1 MSANKKVRGEIMRI
15 SEREKL
21 VLNAIV
27 DYYLTVGDTIGSRT
41 LVKKYGI
48 ELSSATI
55 RNVMADL
62 EDMGFIEK
70 THTSSG
76 RIPTDMGYK
85 YYLTE
90 LLKVEKITQEEIEN
104 ISNVYNR
111 RVDELENILKKTS
124 TLLSKLTNYAGI
136 AVEPKPDNKKVS
148 RVELVYIDE
157 YLIMAIIVMDDRRV
171 KTKNIHL
178 PYPITK
184 EEVEKKADELNAKI
198 RNNEIA
204 INDIEKFFTESTDII
219 YEYDDED
226 ELSKYFINNLPSMLK
241 NENIAGVTDVIEFFN
256 ERKDIREL
264 FEKLI
269 EQKAQENSKSNV
281 NVILGDELGIKELED
296 FSFVYSIYDIGGA
309 QGIIGVMGPKRM
321 AYSKTMGLINHV
333 SREGNNFKIIYNTT
347 PFEQVIKKDI
357 PEDNWKTD
365 KIKIF
370 TVRSIEER
378 ANIDLLIELAKRKRN
393 YDIKVAGK
401 GPLLEKYREKIRKN
415 QLENIELLGYIPDE
429 EVRKFYETADL
440 VTVLAKY
447 GEGFGLPI
455 IEGYLYNKPVFA
467 SDVCAIPEIIIDK
480 AFLVKNNVEDLE
492 NKIEKYYEEI
502 PAYNFKKYYEENF
515 SYDKILEK
523 YRQIYD
529 RFFKIKKGS

>member
-1 MSANKKVRGEIMRI
+1 MRI

-111 RVDELENILKKTS
+111 RVDELENILKQTS

-136 AVEPKPDNKKVS
+136 AVEPKPDNTKVD

-157 YLIMAIIVMDDRRV
+157 YLIMAVIVMEDRRV

-184 EEVEKKADELNAKI
+184 DEVDKKVVELNDKI
-198 RNNEIA
+198 KNNEIA
-204 INDIEKFFTESTDII
+204 INDIEKFFTESSDII
-219 YEYDDED
+219 CEYDDED
-226 ELSKYFINNLPSMLK
+226 ELSKYFINNLPGVLK
-241 NENIAGVTDVIEFFN
+241 DRDIEEVTDVIEFFN
-256 ERKDIREL
+256 ERKDIRDL

-269 EQKAQENSKSNV
+269 EQKAKENSKTNV

-296 FSFVYSIYDIGGA
+296 FSFVYSIYNLGGA

-333 SREGNNFKIIYNTT
+333 SREVNK
-347 PFEQVIKKDI
+347 VINSM
-357 PEDNWKTD
+357 E
-365 KIKIF
+365 
-370 TVRSIEER
+370 
-378 ANIDLLIELAKRKRN
+378 
-393 YDIKVAGK
+393 
-401 GPLLEKYREKIRKN
+401 REK
-415 QLENIELLGYIPDE
+415 
-429 EVRKFYETADL
+429 
-440 VTVLAKY
+440 
-447 GEGFGLPI
+447 
-455 IEGYLYNKPVFA
+455 NKKV
-467 SDVCAIPEIIIDK
+467 
-480 AFLVKNNVEDLE
+480 
-492 NKIEKYYEEI
+492 
-502 PAYNFKKYYEENF
+502 
-515 SYDKILEK
+515 
-523 YRQIYD
+523 
-529 RFFKIKKGS
+529 

>member
-1 MSANKKVRGEIMRI
+1 MRI

-111 RVDELENILKKTS
+111 RVDELENILKQTS

-136 AVEPKPDNKKVS
+136 AIEPKPDNAKVN

-157 YLIMAIIVMDDRRV
+157 YLIMAIIVMEDRRV

-178 PYPITK
+178 PYPISK

-226 ELSKYFINNLPSMLK
+226 ELTKYFINNLPSMLK
-241 NENIAGVTDVIEFFN
+241 NENIAEVTDVIEFFN

-333 SREGNNFKIIYNTT
+333 SREVNKLINSMEKEKN
-347 PFEQVIKKDI
+347 KK
-357 PEDNWKTD
+357 
-365 KIKIF
+365 
-370 TVRSIEER
+370 V
-378 ANIDLLIELAKRKRN
+378 
-393 YDIKVAGK
+393 
-401 GPLLEKYREKIRKN
+401 
-415 QLENIELLGYIPDE
+415 
-429 EVRKFYETADL
+429 
-440 VTVLAKY
+440 
-447 GEGFGLPI
+447 
-455 IEGYLYNKPVFA
+455 
-467 SDVCAIPEIIIDK
+467 
-480 AFLVKNNVEDLE
+480 
-492 NKIEKYYEEI
+492 
-502 PAYNFKKYYEENF
+502 
-515 SYDKILEK
+515 
-523 YRQIYD
+523 
-529 RFFKIKKGS
+529 

>member
-1 MSANKKVRGEIMRI
+1 MRI

-111 RVDELENILKKTS
+111 RVDELENILKQTS

-136 AVEPKPDNKKVS
+136 AVEPKPDNTKVD

-157 YLIMAIIVMDDRRV
+157 YLIMAVIVMEDRRV

-184 EEVEKKADELNAKI
+184 DEVDKKVVELNDKI
-198 RNNEIA
+198 KNNEIA
-204 INDIEKFFTESTDII
+204 INDIEKFFAESSDII
-219 YEYDDED
+219 YEHDDED
-226 ELSKYFINNLPSMLK
+226 ELSKYFINNLPGVLK
-241 NENIAGVTDVIEFFN
+241 DRDIEEVTDVIEFFN
-256 ERKDIREL
+256 ERKDIRDL

-269 EQKAQENSKSNV
+269 EQKAKENSKTNV

-296 FSFVYSIYDIGGA
+296 FSFVYSIYNLGGA

-333 SREGNNFKIIYNTT
+333 SREVNKLINSMEKEKN
-347 PFEQVIKKDI
+347 KK
-357 PEDNWKTD
+357 
-365 KIKIF
+365 
-370 TVRSIEER
+370 V
-378 ANIDLLIELAKRKRN
+378 
-393 YDIKVAGK
+393 
-401 GPLLEKYREKIRKN
+401 
-415 QLENIELLGYIPDE
+415 
-429 EVRKFYETADL
+429 
-440 VTVLAKY
+440 
-447 GEGFGLPI
+447 
-455 IEGYLYNKPVFA
+455 
-467 SDVCAIPEIIIDK
+467 
-480 AFLVKNNVEDLE
+480 
-492 NKIEKYYEEI
+492 
-502 PAYNFKKYYEENF
+502 
-515 SYDKILEK
+515 
-523 YRQIYD
+523 
-529 RFFKIKKGS
+529 

>member
-1 MSANKKVRGEIMRI
+1 MRI

-136 AVEPKPDNKKVS
+136 AVETKPDNKKVS

-178 PYPITK
+178 SYPITK

-204 INDIEKFFTESTDII
+204 INDIEKFFTESTDIV

-226 ELSKYFINNLPSMLK
+226 ELTKYFINNLPSMLK

-269 EQKAQENSKSNV
+269 EQKVQENSKSNV

-333 SREGNNFKIIYNTT
+333 SREVNKLINSM
-347 PFEQVIKKDI
+347 EKDK
-357 PEDNWKTD
+357 N
-365 KIKIF
+365 
-370 TVRSIEER
+370 
-378 ANIDLLIELAKRKRN
+378 KR
-393 YDIKVAGK
+393 V
-401 GPLLEKYREKIRKN
+401 
-415 QLENIELLGYIPDE
+415 
-429 EVRKFYETADL
+429 
-440 VTVLAKY
+440 
-447 GEGFGLPI
+447 
-455 IEGYLYNKPVFA
+455 
-467 SDVCAIPEIIIDK
+467 
-480 AFLVKNNVEDLE
+480 
-492 NKIEKYYEEI
+492 
-502 PAYNFKKYYEENF
+502 
-515 SYDKILEK
+515 
-523 YRQIYD
+523 
-529 RFFKIKKGS
+529 

>member
-1 MSANKKVRGEIMRI
+1 MRI

-48 ELSSATI
+48 DLSSATI

-104 ISNVYNR
+104 INNVYNR
-111 RVDELENILKKTS
+111 RVDELENILKQTS

-136 AVEPKPDNKKVS
+136 AVEPKPDNTKVD

-157 YLIMAIIVMDDRRV
+157 YLIMAVIVMEDRRV

-184 EEVEKKADELNAKI
+184 DEVDKKVVELNDKI
-198 RNNEIA
+198 KNNEIA
-204 INDIEKFFTESTDII
+204 INDIEKFFTESSDII
-219 YEYDDED
+219 CEHDDED
-226 ELSKYFINNLPSMLK
+226 ELSKYFINNLPGVLK
-241 NENIAGVTDVIEFFN
+241 DKDIEEVTDVIEFFN
-256 ERKDIREL
+256 ERKDIRDL

-269 EQKAQENSKSNV
+269 EQKAKENSKTNV

-296 FSFVYSIYDIGGA
+296 FSFVYSIYNLGGA

-333 SREGNNFKIIYNTT
+333 SREVNK
-347 PFEQVIKKDI
+347 
-357 PEDNWKTD
+357 
-365 KIKIF
+365 
-370 TVRSIEER
+370 
-378 ANIDLLIELAKRKRN
+378 LINSME
-393 YDIKVAGK
+393 
-401 GPLLEKYREKIRKN
+401 REK
-415 QLENIELLGYIPDE
+415 
-429 EVRKFYETADL
+429 
-440 VTVLAKY
+440 
-447 GEGFGLPI
+447 
-455 IEGYLYNKPVFA
+455 NKKV
-467 SDVCAIPEIIIDK
+467 
-480 AFLVKNNVEDLE
+480 
-492 NKIEKYYEEI
+492 
-502 PAYNFKKYYEENF
+502 
-515 SYDKILEK
+515 
-523 YRQIYD
+523 
-529 RFFKIKKGS
+529 

>member
-1 MSANKKVRGEIMRI
+1 MRI

-111 RVDELENILKKTS
+111 RVDELENILKQTS

-136 AVEPKPDNKKVS
+136 AVEPKPDNTKVD

-157 YLIMAIIVMDDRRV
+157 YLIMAVIVMEDRRV
-171 KTKNIHL
+171 KSKNIHL

-184 EEVEKKADELNAKI
+184 DEVDKKVVELNDKI
-198 RNNEIA
+198 KNNEIA
-204 INDIEKFFTESTDII
+204 INDIEKFFTESSDII

-226 ELSKYFINNLPSMLK
+226 ELSKYFINNLPGVLK
-241 NENIAGVTDVIEFFN
+241 DRDIEEVTDVIEFFN
-256 ERKDIREL
+256 ERKDIRDL

-269 EQKAQENSKSNV
+269 EQKAKENSKTNV

-296 FSFVYSIYDIGGA
+296 FSFVYSIYNLGGA

-333 SREGNNFKIIYNTT
+333 SREVNK
-347 PFEQVIKKDI
+347 VINSM
-357 PEDNWKTD
+357 E
-365 KIKIF
+365 
-370 TVRSIEER
+370 
-378 ANIDLLIELAKRKRN
+378 
-393 YDIKVAGK
+393 
-401 GPLLEKYREKIRKN
+401 REK
-415 QLENIELLGYIPDE
+415 
-429 EVRKFYETADL
+429 
-440 VTVLAKY
+440 
-447 GEGFGLPI
+447 
-455 IEGYLYNKPVFA
+455 NKKV
-467 SDVCAIPEIIIDK
+467 
-480 AFLVKNNVEDLE
+480 
-492 NKIEKYYEEI
+492 
-502 PAYNFKKYYEENF
+502 
-515 SYDKILEK
+515 
-523 YRQIYD
+523 
-529 RFFKIKKGS
+529 

>member
-1 MSANKKVRGEIMRI
+1 MGI

-178 PYPITK
+178 PYPISK
-184 EEVEKKADELNAKI
+184 EEV
-198 RNNEIA
+198 A
-204 INDIEKFFTESTDII
+204 INDIEKFFTESTDIV

-226 ELSKYFINNLPSMLK
+226 ELTKYFINNLPSMLK

-333 SREGNNFKIIYNTT
+333 SREVNKLINSMEKDKN
-347 PFEQVIKKDI
+347 KK
-357 PEDNWKTD
+357 
-365 KIKIF
+365 
-370 TVRSIEER
+370 V
-378 ANIDLLIELAKRKRN
+378 
-393 YDIKVAGK
+393 
-401 GPLLEKYREKIRKN
+401 
-415 QLENIELLGYIPDE
+415 
-429 EVRKFYETADL
+429 
-440 VTVLAKY
+440 
-447 GEGFGLPI
+447 
-455 IEGYLYNKPVFA
+455 
-467 SDVCAIPEIIIDK
+467 
-480 AFLVKNNVEDLE
+480 
-492 NKIEKYYEEI
+492 
-502 PAYNFKKYYEENF
+502 
-515 SYDKILEK
+515 
-523 YRQIYD
+523 
-529 RFFKIKKGS
+529 

>member
-1 MSANKKVRGEIMRI
+1 MRI

-111 RVDELENILKKTS
+111 RVDELENILKQTS

-136 AVEPKPDNKKVS
+136 AVEPKPDNTKVD

-157 YLIMAIIVMDDRRV
+157 YLIMAVIVMEDRRV

-178 PYPITK
+178 SYPITK
-184 EEVEKKADELNAKI
+184 DEVDKKVVELNDKI
-198 RNNEIA
+198 KNNEIA
-204 INDIEKFFTESTDII
+204 INDIEKFFTESSDII
-219 YEYDDED
+219 CEHDDED
-226 ELSKYFINNLPSMLK
+226 ELSKYFINNLPGVLK
-241 NENIAGVTDVIEFFN
+241 DRDIEEVTDVIEFFN
-256 ERKDIREL
+256 ERKDIRDL

-269 EQKAQENSKSNV
+269 EQKAKENSKTNV

-296 FSFVYSIYDIGGA
+296 FSFVYSIYNLGGA

-333 SREGNNFKIIYNTT
+333 SREVNK
-347 PFEQVIKKDI
+347 VINSM
-357 PEDNWKTD
+357 E
-365 KIKIF
+365 
-370 TVRSIEER
+370 
-378 ANIDLLIELAKRKRN
+378 
-393 YDIKVAGK
+393 
-401 GPLLEKYREKIRKN
+401 REK
-415 QLENIELLGYIPDE
+415 
-429 EVRKFYETADL
+429 
-440 VTVLAKY
+440 
-447 GEGFGLPI
+447 
-455 IEGYLYNKPVFA
+455 NKKV
-467 SDVCAIPEIIIDK
+467 
-480 AFLVKNNVEDLE
+480 
-492 NKIEKYYEEI
+492 
-502 PAYNFKKYYEENF
+502 
-515 SYDKILEK
+515 
-523 YRQIYD
+523 
-529 RFFKIKKGS
+529 

>member
-1 MSANKKVRGEIMRI
+1 MRI

-111 RVDELENILKKTS
+111 RVDELENILKQTS

-136 AVEPKPDNKKVS
+136 AVEPKPDNAKVD

-157 YLIMAIIVMDDRRV
+157 YLIMAVIVMEDRRV
-171 KTKNIHL
+171 KSKNIHL

-184 EEVEKKADELNAKI
+184 DEVDKKVVELNDKI
-198 RNNEIA
+198 KNNEIA
-204 INDIEKFFTESTDII
+204 INDIEKFFTESSDII

-226 ELSKYFINNLPSMLK
+226 ELSKYFINNLPGVLK
-241 NENIAGVTDVIEFFN
+241 DRDIEEVTDVIEFFN
-256 ERKDIREL
+256 ERKDIRDL

-269 EQKAQENSKSNV
+269 EQR
-281 NVILGDELGIKELED
+281 L
-296 FSFVYSIYDIGGA
+296 
-309 QGIIGVMGPKRM
+309 KRIQRQM
-321 AYSKTMGLINHV
+321 LML
-333 SREGNNFKIIYNTT
+333 
-347 PFEQVIKKDI
+347 
-357 PEDNWKTD
+357 
-365 KIKIF
+365 
-370 TVRSIEER
+370 
-378 ANIDLLIELAKRKRN
+378 
-393 YDIKVAGK
+393 
-401 GPLLEKYREKIRKN
+401 
-415 QLENIELLGYIPDE
+415 
-429 EVRKFYETADL
+429 
-440 VTVLAKY
+440 
-447 GEGFGLPI
+447 
-455 IEGYLYNKPVFA
+455 
-467 SDVCAIPEIIIDK
+467 
-480 AFLVKNNVEDLE
+480 FLVMN
-492 NKIEKYYEEI
+492 
-502 PAYNFKKYYEENF
+502 
-515 SYDKILEK
+515 
-523 YRQIYD
+523 
-529 RFFKIKKGS
+529 

>member
-1 MSANKKVRGEIMRI
+1 MRI

-111 RVDELENILKKTS
+111 RVDELENILKQTS

-136 AVEPKPDNKKVS
+136 AVEPKPDNTKVD

-157 YLIMAIIVMDDRRV
+157 YLIMAVIVMEDRRV

-184 EEVEKKADELNAKI
+184 DEVDKKVVELNDKI
-198 RNNEIA
+198 KNNEIA
-204 INDIEKFFTESTDII
+204 INDIEKFFTESSDII

-226 ELSKYFINNLPSMLK
+226 ELSKYFINNLPGVLK
-241 NENIAGVTDVIEFFN
+241 DRDIEEVTDVIEFFN
-256 ERKDIREL
+256 ERKDIRDL

-269 EQKAQENSKSNV
+269 EQKAKENSKTNV

-296 FSFVYSIYDIGGA
+296 FSFVYSIYNLSGA

-333 SREGNNFKIIYNTT
+333 SREVNK
-347 PFEQVIKKDI
+347 VINSM
-357 PEDNWKTD
+357 E
-365 KIKIF
+365 
-370 TVRSIEER
+370 
-378 ANIDLLIELAKRKRN
+378 
-393 YDIKVAGK
+393 
-401 GPLLEKYREKIRKN
+401 REK
-415 QLENIELLGYIPDE
+415 
-429 EVRKFYETADL
+429 
-440 VTVLAKY
+440 
-447 GEGFGLPI
+447 
-455 IEGYLYNKPVFA
+455 NKKV
-467 SDVCAIPEIIIDK
+467 
-480 AFLVKNNVEDLE
+480 
-492 NKIEKYYEEI
+492 
-502 PAYNFKKYYEENF
+502 
-515 SYDKILEK
+515 
-523 YRQIYD
+523 
-529 RFFKIKKGS
+529 

>member
-1 MSANKKVRGEIMRI
+1 MEI

-27 DYYLTVGDTIGSRT
+27 DYYLTIGETIGSRT

-90 LLKVEKITQEEIEN
+90 LLKVEKVTQEEI
-104 ISNVYNR
+104 
-111 RVDELENILKKTS
+111 ENILKKTS
-124 TLLSKLTNYAGI
+124 TLLSRLTNYAGI
-136 AVEPKPDNKKVS
+136 AVEPRADNKKVD

-157 YLIMAIIVMDDRRV
+157 YLVMAVIIMDDRRV

-178 PYPITK
+178 PYPISK
-184 EEVEKKADELNAKI
+184 KEVEKKAEELNKKI
-198 RNNEIA
+198 KNNEVS
-204 INDIEKFFTESTDII
+204 INDLERFFIENNDII
-219 YEYDDED
+219 YEYDKDD
-226 ELSKYFINNLPSMLK
+226 ELCKYFINNLPSMLK
-241 NENIAGVTDVIEFFN
+241 NENIAEVTDVIEFFN
-256 ERKDIREL
+256 ERKDIKEL

-269 EQKAQENSKSNV
+269 EQKAQENLSSNV

-333 SREGNNFKIIYNTT
+333 SREVNK
-347 PFEQVIKKDI
+347 
-357 PEDNWKTD
+357 
-365 KIKIF
+365 
-370 TVRSIEER
+370 
-378 ANIDLLIELAKRKRN
+378 LIN
-393 YDIKVAGK
+393 SM
-401 GPLLEKYREKIRKN
+401 EKEKI
-415 QLENIELLGYIPDE
+415 
-429 EVRKFYETADL
+429 
-440 VTVLAKY
+440 
-447 GEGFGLPI
+447 
-455 IEGYLYNKPVFA
+455 NKCRRL
-467 SDVCAIPEIIIDK
+467 S
-480 AFLVKNNVEDLE
+480 
-492 NKIEKYYEEI
+492 
-502 PAYNFKKYYEENF
+502 
-515 SYDKILEK
+515 
-523 YRQIYD
+523 
-529 RFFKIKKGS
+529 

>member
-1 MSANKKVRGEIMRI
+1 MRI

-111 RVDELENILKKTS
+111 RVDELENILKQTS

-136 AVEPKPDNKKVS
+136 AVEPKPDNTKVD

-157 YLIMAIIVMDDRRV
+157 YLIMAVIVMEDRRV

-184 EEVEKKADELNAKI
+184 DEVDKKVVELNDKI
-198 RNNEIA
+198 KNNEIA
-204 INDIEKFFTESTDII
+204 INDIEKFFTESSDII

-226 ELSKYFINNLPSMLK
+226 ELSKYFINNLPGVLK
-241 NENIAGVTDVIEFFN
+241 DRDIEEVTDVIEFFN
-256 ERKDIREL
+256 ERKDIRDL

-269 EQKAQENSKSNV
+269 EQKAKENSKTNV

-296 FSFVYSIYDIGGA
+296 FSFVYSIYNLGGA

-333 SREGNNFKIIYNTT
+333 SREVNK
-347 PFEQVIKKDI
+347 
-357 PEDNWKTD
+357 
-365 KIKIF
+365 
-370 TVRSIEER
+370 
-378 ANIDLLIELAKRKRN
+378 LINSME
-393 YDIKVAGK
+393 
-401 GPLLEKYREKIRKN
+401 REK
-415 QLENIELLGYIPDE
+415 
-429 EVRKFYETADL
+429 
-440 VTVLAKY
+440 
-447 GEGFGLPI
+447 
-455 IEGYLYNKPVFA
+455 NKKV
-467 SDVCAIPEIIIDK
+467 
-480 AFLVKNNVEDLE
+480 
-492 NKIEKYYEEI
+492 
-502 PAYNFKKYYEENF
+502 
-515 SYDKILEK
+515 
-523 YRQIYD
+523 
-529 RFFKIKKGS
+529 

>member
-1 MSANKKVRGEIMRI
+1 MEI

-27 DYYLTVGDTIGSRT
+27 DYYLTIGETIGSRT

-90 LLKVEKITQEEIEN
+90 LLKVEKVTQEEI
-104 ISNVYNR
+104 
-111 RVDELENILKKTS
+111 ENILKKTS
-124 TLLSKLTNYAGI
+124 TLLSRLTNYAGI
-136 AVEPKPDNKKVS
+136 AVEPRADNKKVD

-157 YLIMAIIVMDDRRV
+157 YLVMAVIIMDDRRV

-178 PYPITK
+178 PYPISK
-184 EEVEKKADELNAKI
+184 KEVEKKAEELNKKI
-198 RNNEIA
+198 KNDEVS
-204 INDIEKFFTESTDII
+204 INDLERFFIENNDII
-219 YEYDDED
+219 YEYDKDD
-226 ELSKYFINNLPSMLK
+226 ELCKYFINNLPSMLK
-241 NENIAGVTDVIEFFN
+241 NENIAEVTDVIEFFN
-256 ERKDIREL
+256 ERKDIKEL

-269 EQKAQENSKSNV
+269 EQKAQENLSSNV

-333 SREGNNFKIIYNTT
+333 SREVNK
-347 PFEQVIKKDI
+347 
-357 PEDNWKTD
+357 
-365 KIKIF
+365 
-370 TVRSIEER
+370 
-378 ANIDLLIELAKRKRN
+378 LIN
-393 YDIKVAGK
+393 SM
-401 GPLLEKYREKIRKN
+401 EKE
-415 QLENIELLGYIPDE
+415 
-429 EVRKFYETADL
+429 
-440 VTVLAKY
+440 
-447 GEGFGLPI
+447 
-455 IEGYLYNKPVFA
+455 
-467 SDVCAIPEIIIDK
+467 
-480 AFLVKNNVEDLE
+480 
-492 NKIEKYYEEI
+492 
-502 PAYNFKKYYEENF
+502 
-515 SYDKILEK
+515 
-523 YRQIYD
+523 
-529 RFFKIKKGS
+529 KIKKCRRLS

>member
-1 MSANKKVRGEIMRI
+1 MRI

-111 RVDELENILKKTS
+111 RVDELENILKQTS

-136 AVEPKPDNKKVS
+136 AVEPKPDNTKVD

-157 YLIMAIIVMDDRRV
+157 YLIMAVIVMEDRRV

-178 PYPITK
+178 PYPISK
-184 EEVEKKADELNAKI
+184 DEVDKKVVELNEKI
-198 RNNEIA
+198 KNNEIA
-204 INDIEKFFTESTDII
+204 INDIEKFFTENSDII
-219 YEYDDED
+219 YEHDDED
-226 ELSKYFINNLPSMLK
+226 ELSKYFINNLPGVLK
-241 NENIAGVTDVIEFFN
+241 DRDIEEVTDVIEFFN
-256 ERKDIREL
+256 ERKDIRDL

-269 EQKAQENSKSNV
+269 EQKAKENSKTNV

-296 FSFVYSIYDIGGA
+296 FSFVYSIYNLGGA

-333 SREGNNFKIIYNTT
+333 SREVNK
-347 PFEQVIKKDI
+347 
-357 PEDNWKTD
+357 
-365 KIKIF
+365 
-370 TVRSIEER
+370 
-378 ANIDLLIELAKRKRN
+378 LINSME
-393 YDIKVAGK
+393 
-401 GPLLEKYREKIRKN
+401 REK
-415 QLENIELLGYIPDE
+415 
-429 EVRKFYETADL
+429 
-440 VTVLAKY
+440 
-447 GEGFGLPI
+447 
-455 IEGYLYNKPVFA
+455 NKKV
-467 SDVCAIPEIIIDK
+467 
-480 AFLVKNNVEDLE
+480 
-492 NKIEKYYEEI
+492 
-502 PAYNFKKYYEENF
+502 
-515 SYDKILEK
+515 
-523 YRQIYD
+523 
-529 RFFKIKKGS
+529 

>member
-1 MSANKKVRGEIMRI
+1 MSI
-15 SEREKL
+15 SDREKL

-90 LLKVEKITQEEIEN
+90 LLKIERITQEEIEN
-104 ISNVYNR
+104 INNVYNR

-124 TLLSKLTNYAGI
+124 SLLSKLTNYAGI
-136 AVEPKPDNKKVS
+136 AVEPKTDNKKVD

-157 YLIMAIIVMDDRRV
+157 YLIMSVIIMDDRRV

-178 PYPITK
+178 PYPISK
-184 EEVEKKADELNAKI
+184 DELEKKAEELNYKI
-198 RNNEIA
+198 KNNEIG
-204 INDIEKFFTESTDII
+204 ISEIEKFFTESNDII
-219 YEYDDED
+219 SENDE
-226 ELSKYFINNLPSMLK
+226 EEEFNKYFINNLPSMLRDQ
-241 NENIAGVTDVIEFFN
+241 NISEITDVIEFFN
-256 ERKDIREL
+256 ERKDIRDL

-269 EQKAQENSKSNV
+269 EQKVAENSTSNV

-333 SREGNNFKIIYNTT
+333 SREVNKVLDLM
-347 PFEQVIKKDI
+347 EKK
-357 PEDNWKTD
+357 
-365 KIKIF
+365 
-370 TVRSIEER
+370 
-378 ANIDLLIELAKRKRN
+378 
-393 YDIKVAGK
+393 
-401 GPLLEKYREKIRKN
+401 
-415 QLENIELLGYIPDE
+415 
-429 EVRKFYETADL
+429 
-440 VTVLAKY
+440 
-447 GEGFGLPI
+447 
-455 IEGYLYNKPVFA
+455 NK
-467 SDVCAIPEIIIDK
+467 
-480 AFLVKNNVEDLE
+480 
-492 NKIEKYYEEI
+492 
-502 PAYNFKKYYEENF
+502 
-515 SYDKILEK
+515 
-523 YRQIYD
+523 
-529 RFFKIKKGS
+529 

>member
-1 MSANKKVRGEIMRI
+1 MRI

-104 ISNVYNR
+104 INNVYNR
-111 RVDELENILKKTS
+111 RVDELENILKQTS

-136 AVEPKPDNKKVS
+136 AVEPKPDNTKVD

-157 YLIMAIIVMDDRRV
+157 YLIMAVIVMEDRRV

-184 EEVEKKADELNAKI
+184 NEVDKKVVELNDKI
-198 RNNEIA
+198 KNNEIA
-204 INDIEKFFTESTDII
+204 INDIEKFFTESSDII

-226 ELSKYFINNLPSMLK
+226 ELSKYFINNLPGVLK
-241 NENIAGVTDVIEFFN
+241 DRDIEEVTDVIEFFN
-256 ERKDIREL
+256 ERKDIRDL

-269 EQKAQENSKSNV
+269 EQKAKENSKTNV

-296 FSFVYSIYDIGGA
+296 FSFVYSIYNLGGA

-333 SREGNNFKIIYNTT
+333 SREVNK
-347 PFEQVIKKDI
+347 
-357 PEDNWKTD
+357 
-365 KIKIF
+365 
-370 TVRSIEER
+370 
-378 ANIDLLIELAKRKRN
+378 LINSME
-393 YDIKVAGK
+393 
-401 GPLLEKYREKIRKN
+401 REK
-415 QLENIELLGYIPDE
+415 
-429 EVRKFYETADL
+429 
-440 VTVLAKY
+440 
-447 GEGFGLPI
+447 
-455 IEGYLYNKPVFA
+455 NKKV
-467 SDVCAIPEIIIDK
+467 
-480 AFLVKNNVEDLE
+480 
-492 NKIEKYYEEI
+492 
-502 PAYNFKKYYEENF
+502 
-515 SYDKILEK
+515 
-523 YRQIYD
+523 
-529 RFFKIKKGS
+529 

>member
-1 MSANKKVRGEIMRI
+1 MRI

-111 RVDELENILKKTS
+111 RVDELENILKQTS

-136 AVEPKPDNKKVS
+136 AVEPKPDNTKVD

-157 YLIMAIIVMDDRRV
+157 YLIMAVIVMEDRRV

-178 PYPITK
+178 SYPITK
-184 EEVEKKADELNAKI
+184 DEVDKKVVELNDKI
-198 RNNEIA
+198 KNNEIA
-204 INDIEKFFTESTDII
+204 INDIEKFFTESSDII
-219 YEYDDED
+219 CEHDDED
-226 ELSKYFINNLPSMLK
+226 ELSKYFINNLPGVLK
-241 NENIAGVTDVIEFFN
+241 DRDIEEVTDVIEFFN
-256 ERKDIREL
+256 ERKDIRDL

-269 EQKAQENSKSNV
+269 EQKAKENSKTNV

-296 FSFVYSIYDIGGA
+296 FSFVYSIYNLGGA

-333 SREGNNFKIIYNTT
+333 SREVNK
-347 PFEQVIKKDI
+347 
-357 PEDNWKTD
+357 
-365 KIKIF
+365 
-370 TVRSIEER
+370 
-378 ANIDLLIELAKRKRN
+378 LINSME
-393 YDIKVAGK
+393 
-401 GPLLEKYREKIRKN
+401 REK
-415 QLENIELLGYIPDE
+415 
-429 EVRKFYETADL
+429 
-440 VTVLAKY
+440 
-447 GEGFGLPI
+447 
-455 IEGYLYNKPVFA
+455 NKKV
-467 SDVCAIPEIIIDK
+467 
-480 AFLVKNNVEDLE
+480 
-492 NKIEKYYEEI
+492 
-502 PAYNFKKYYEENF
+502 
-515 SYDKILEK
+515 
-523 YRQIYD
+523 
-529 RFFKIKKGS
+529 

>member
-1 MSANKKVRGEIMRI
+1 MRI

-111 RVDELENILKKTS
+111 RVDELEKILKQTS

-136 AVEPKPDNKKVS
+136 AVEPKPDNTKVD

-157 YLIMAIIVMDDRRV
+157 YLIMAVIVMEDRRV

-178 PYPITK
+178 SYPITK
-184 EEVEKKADELNAKI
+184 DEVDKKVVELNDKI
-198 RNNEIA
+198 KNNEIA
-204 INDIEKFFTESTDII
+204 INDIEKFFTESSDII
-219 YEYDDED
+219 CEHDDED
-226 ELSKYFINNLPSMLK
+226 ELSKYFINNLPGVLK
-241 NENIAGVTDVIEFFN
+241 DRDIEEVTDVIEFFN
-256 ERKDIREL
+256 ERKDIRDL

-269 EQKAQENSKSNV
+269 EQKAKENSKTNV

-296 FSFVYSIYDIGGA
+296 FSFVYSIYNLGGA

-333 SREGNNFKIIYNTT
+333 SREVNK
-347 PFEQVIKKDI
+347 
-357 PEDNWKTD
+357 
-365 KIKIF
+365 
-370 TVRSIEER
+370 
-378 ANIDLLIELAKRKRN
+378 LINSME
-393 YDIKVAGK
+393 
-401 GPLLEKYREKIRKN
+401 REK
-415 QLENIELLGYIPDE
+415 
-429 EVRKFYETADL
+429 
-440 VTVLAKY
+440 
-447 GEGFGLPI
+447 
-455 IEGYLYNKPVFA
+455 NKKV
-467 SDVCAIPEIIIDK
+467 
-480 AFLVKNNVEDLE
+480 
-492 NKIEKYYEEI
+492 
-502 PAYNFKKYYEENF
+502 
-515 SYDKILEK
+515 
-523 YRQIYD
+523 
-529 RFFKIKKGS
+529 

>member
-1 MSANKKVRGEIMRI
+1 MRI

-111 RVDELENILKKTS
+111 RVDELEKILKQTS

-136 AVEPKPDNKKVS
+136 AVEPKPDNTKVD

-157 YLIMAIIVMDDRRV
+157 YLIMAVIVMEDRRV

-184 EEVEKKADELNAKI
+184 DEVDKKVIELNEKI
-198 RNNEIA
+198 KNNEIA
-204 INDIEKFFTESTDII
+204 INDIEKFFTESSDII

-226 ELSKYFINNLPSMLK
+226 ELSKYFINNLPGVLK
-241 NENIAGVTDVIEFFN
+241 DRDIEEVTDVIEFFN
-256 ERKDIREL
+256 ERKDIRDL

-269 EQKAQENSKSNV
+269 EQKAKENSKTNV

-296 FSFVYSIYDIGGA
+296 FSFVYSIYNLGGA

-333 SREGNNFKIIYNTT
+333 SREVNK
-347 PFEQVIKKDI
+347 
-357 PEDNWKTD
+357 
-365 KIKIF
+365 
-370 TVRSIEER
+370 
-378 ANIDLLIELAKRKRN
+378 LINSME
-393 YDIKVAGK
+393 
-401 GPLLEKYREKIRKN
+401 REK
-415 QLENIELLGYIPDE
+415 
-429 EVRKFYETADL
+429 
-440 VTVLAKY
+440 
-447 GEGFGLPI
+447 
-455 IEGYLYNKPVFA
+455 NKKV
-467 SDVCAIPEIIIDK
+467 
-480 AFLVKNNVEDLE
+480 
-492 NKIEKYYEEI
+492 
-502 PAYNFKKYYEENF
+502 
-515 SYDKILEK
+515 
-523 YRQIYD
+523 
-529 RFFKIKKGS
+529 

>member
-1 MSANKKVRGEIMRI
+1 MRI

-111 RVDELENILKKTS
+111 RVDELENILKQTS

-136 AVEPKPDNKKVS
+136 AVEPKPDNTKVD

-157 YLIMAIIVMDDRRV
+157 YLIMAVIVMEDRRV

-184 EEVEKKADELNAKI
+184 DEVDKKVVELNDKI
-198 RNNEIA
+198 KNNEIA
-204 INDIEKFFTESTDII
+204 INDIEKFFTENSDII
-219 YEYDDED
+219 YEHDDED
-226 ELSKYFINNLPSMLK
+226 ELSKYFINNLPGVLK
-241 NENIAGVTDVIEFFN
+241 DRDIEEVTDVIEFFN
-256 ERKDIREL
+256 ERKDIRDL

-269 EQKAQENSKSNV
+269 EQKAKENSKTNV

-296 FSFVYSIYDIGGA
+296 FSFVYSIYNLGGA

-333 SREGNNFKIIYNTT
+333 SREVNK
-347 PFEQVIKKDI
+347 VINSM
-357 PEDNWKTD
+357 E
-365 KIKIF
+365 
-370 TVRSIEER
+370 
-378 ANIDLLIELAKRKRN
+378 
-393 YDIKVAGK
+393 
-401 GPLLEKYREKIRKN
+401 REK
-415 QLENIELLGYIPDE
+415 
-429 EVRKFYETADL
+429 
-440 VTVLAKY
+440 
-447 GEGFGLPI
+447 
-455 IEGYLYNKPVFA
+455 NKKV
-467 SDVCAIPEIIIDK
+467 
-480 AFLVKNNVEDLE
+480 
-492 NKIEKYYEEI
+492 
-502 PAYNFKKYYEENF
+502 
-515 SYDKILEK
+515 
-523 YRQIYD
+523 
-529 RFFKIKKGS
+529 

>member
-1 MSANKKVRGEIMRI
+1 MRI

-111 RVDELENILKKTS
+111 RVDELENILKQTS

-136 AVEPKPDNKKVS
+136 AVEPKPDNTKVD

-157 YLIMAIIVMDDRRV
+157 YLIMAVIVMEDRRV

-184 EEVEKKADELNAKI
+184 NEVDKKVVELNDKI
-198 RNNEIA
+198 KNNEIA
-204 INDIEKFFTESTDII
+204 INDIEKFFTESSDII

-226 ELSKYFINNLPSMLK
+226 ELSKYFINNLPGVLK
-241 NENIAGVTDVIEFFN
+241 DRDIEEVTDVIEFFN
-256 ERKDIREL
+256 ERKDIRDL

-269 EQKAQENSKSNV
+269 EQKAKENSKTNV

-296 FSFVYSIYDIGGA
+296 FSFVYSIYNLGGA

-333 SREGNNFKIIYNTT
+333 SREVNK
-347 PFEQVIKKDI
+347 
-357 PEDNWKTD
+357 
-365 KIKIF
+365 
-370 TVRSIEER
+370 
-378 ANIDLLIELAKRKRN
+378 LINSME
-393 YDIKVAGK
+393 
-401 GPLLEKYREKIRKN
+401 REK
-415 QLENIELLGYIPDE
+415 
-429 EVRKFYETADL
+429 
-440 VTVLAKY
+440 
-447 GEGFGLPI
+447 
-455 IEGYLYNKPVFA
+455 NKKV
-467 SDVCAIPEIIIDK
+467 
-480 AFLVKNNVEDLE
+480 
-492 NKIEKYYEEI
+492 
-502 PAYNFKKYYEENF
+502 
-515 SYDKILEK
+515 
-523 YRQIYD
+523 
-529 RFFKIKKGS
+529 

>member
-1 MSANKKVRGEIMRI
+1 MEI

-27 DYYLTVGDTIGSRT
+27 DYYLTIGETIGSRT

-62 EDMGFIEK
+62 EHMGFIEK

-90 LLKVEKITQEEIEN
+90 LLKVEKVTQEEIEN
-104 ISNVYNR
+104 INNVYNR

-124 TLLSKLTNYAGI
+124 TLLSRLTNYAGI
-136 AVEPKPDNKKVS
+136 AVEPRADNKKVD

-157 YLIMAIIVMDDRRV
+157 YLVMAVIIMDDRRV

-178 PYPITK
+178 PYPISK
-184 EEVEKKADELNAKI
+184 KEVEKKAEELNKKI
-198 RNNEIA
+198 KNDEVS
-204 INDIEKFFTESTDII
+204 INDLERFFIENNDII
-219 YEYDDED
+219 YEYDKDD
-226 ELSKYFINNLPSMLK
+226 ELCKYFINNLPSMLK
-241 NENIAGVTDVIEFFN
+241 NENIAEVTDVIEFFN

-269 EQKAQENSKSNV
+269 EQKAQENLSSNV

-333 SREGNNFKIIYNTT
+333 SREVNK
-347 PFEQVIKKDI
+347 
-357 PEDNWKTD
+357 
-365 KIKIF
+365 
-370 TVRSIEER
+370 
-378 ANIDLLIELAKRKRN
+378 LIN
-393 YDIKVAGK
+393 SM
-401 GPLLEKYREKIRKN
+401 EKE
-415 QLENIELLGYIPDE
+415 
-429 EVRKFYETADL
+429 
-440 VTVLAKY
+440 
-447 GEGFGLPI
+447 
-455 IEGYLYNKPVFA
+455 
-467 SDVCAIPEIIIDK
+467 
-480 AFLVKNNVEDLE
+480 
-492 NKIEKYYEEI
+492 
-502 PAYNFKKYYEENF
+502 
-515 SYDKILEK
+515 
-523 YRQIYD
+523 
-529 RFFKIKKGS
+529 KIKKCRRLS

>member
-1 MSANKKVRGEIMRI
+1 MRI

-104 ISNVYNR
+104 INNVYNR
-111 RVDELENILKKTS
+111 RVDELENILKQTS

-136 AVEPKPDNKKVS
+136 AVEPKPDNTKVD

-157 YLIMAIIVMDDRRV
+157 YLIMAVIVMEDRRV

-184 EEVEKKADELNAKI
+184 DEVDKKVVELNDKVK
-198 RNNEIA
+198 NNEIA
-204 INDIEKFFTESTDII
+204 INDIEKFFTESSDII
-219 YEYDDED
+219 YEHDDED
-226 ELSKYFINNLPSMLK
+226 ELSKYFINNLPGVLK
-241 NENIAGVTDVIEFFN
+241 DKDIEEVTDVIEFFN
-256 ERKDIREL
+256 ERKDIRDL

-269 EQKAQENSKSNV
+269 EQKAKENSKTNV

-296 FSFVYSIYDIGGA
+296 FSFVYSIYDLGGA

-333 SREGNNFKIIYNTT
+333 SREVNK
-347 PFEQVIKKDI
+347 VINSM
-357 PEDNWKTD
+357 E
-365 KIKIF
+365 
-370 TVRSIEER
+370 
-378 ANIDLLIELAKRKRN
+378 
-393 YDIKVAGK
+393 
-401 GPLLEKYREKIRKN
+401 REK
-415 QLENIELLGYIPDE
+415 
-429 EVRKFYETADL
+429 
-440 VTVLAKY
+440 
-447 GEGFGLPI
+447 
-455 IEGYLYNKPVFA
+455 NKKV
-467 SDVCAIPEIIIDK
+467 
-480 AFLVKNNVEDLE
+480 
-492 NKIEKYYEEI
+492 
-502 PAYNFKKYYEENF
+502 
-515 SYDKILEK
+515 
-523 YRQIYD
+523 
-529 RFFKIKKGS
+529 

>member
-1 MSANKKVRGEIMRI
+1 MRI

-48 ELSSATI
+48 DLSSATI

-104 ISNVYNR
+104 INNVYNR
-111 RVDELENILKKTS
+111 RVDELENILKQTS

-136 AVEPKPDNKKVS
+136 AVEPKPDNTKVD

-157 YLIMAIIVMDDRRV
+157 YLIMAVIVMEDRRV

-184 EEVEKKADELNAKI
+184 DEVDKKVVELNDKVK
-198 RNNEIA
+198 NNEIA
-204 INDIEKFFTESTDII
+204 INDIEKFFTESSDII
-219 YEYDDED
+219 CEHDDED
-226 ELSKYFINNLPSMLK
+226 ELSKYFINNLPGVLK
-241 NENIAGVTDVIEFFN
+241 DRDIEEVTDVIEFFN
-256 ERKDIREL
+256 ERKDIRDL

-269 EQKAQENSKSNV
+269 EQKAKENSKTNV

-296 FSFVYSIYDIGGA
+296 FSFVYSIYDLGGA

-333 SREGNNFKIIYNTT
+333 SREVNK
-347 PFEQVIKKDI
+347 VINSM
-357 PEDNWKTD
+357 E
-365 KIKIF
+365 
-370 TVRSIEER
+370 
-378 ANIDLLIELAKRKRN
+378 
-393 YDIKVAGK
+393 
-401 GPLLEKYREKIRKN
+401 REK
-415 QLENIELLGYIPDE
+415 
-429 EVRKFYETADL
+429 
-440 VTVLAKY
+440 
-447 GEGFGLPI
+447 
-455 IEGYLYNKPVFA
+455 NKKV
-467 SDVCAIPEIIIDK
+467 
-480 AFLVKNNVEDLE
+480 
-492 NKIEKYYEEI
+492 
-502 PAYNFKKYYEENF
+502 
-515 SYDKILEK
+515 
-523 YRQIYD
+523 
-529 RFFKIKKGS
+529 

>member
-1 MSANKKVRGEIMRI
+1 MRI

-111 RVDELENILKKTS
+111 RVDELENILKQTS

-136 AVEPKPDNKKVS
+136 AVEPKPDNTKVD

-157 YLIMAIIVMDDRRV
+157 YLIMAVIVMEDRRV

-184 EEVEKKADELNAKI
+184 DEVDKKVIELNEKI
-198 RNNEIA
+198 KNNEIA
-204 INDIEKFFTESTDII
+204 INDIEKFFTESSDII
-219 YEYDDED
+219 YEDDDED
-226 ELSKYFINNLPSMLK
+226 ELSKYFINNLPGVLK
-241 NENIAGVTDVIEFFN
+241 DRDIEEVTDVIEFFN
-256 ERKDIREL
+256 ERKDIRDL

-269 EQKAQENSKSNV
+269 EQKAKENSKTNV

-296 FSFVYSIYDIGGA
+296 FSFVYSIYNLGGA

-333 SREGNNFKIIYNTT
+333 SREVNK
-347 PFEQVIKKDI
+347 
-357 PEDNWKTD
+357 
-365 KIKIF
+365 
-370 TVRSIEER
+370 
-378 ANIDLLIELAKRKRN
+378 LINSME
-393 YDIKVAGK
+393 
-401 GPLLEKYREKIRKN
+401 REK
-415 QLENIELLGYIPDE
+415 
-429 EVRKFYETADL
+429 
-440 VTVLAKY
+440 
-447 GEGFGLPI
+447 
-455 IEGYLYNKPVFA
+455 NKKV
-467 SDVCAIPEIIIDK
+467 
-480 AFLVKNNVEDLE
+480 
-492 NKIEKYYEEI
+492 
-502 PAYNFKKYYEENF
+502 
-515 SYDKILEK
+515 
-523 YRQIYD
+523 
-529 RFFKIKKGS
+529 

>member
-1 MSANKKVRGEIMRI
+1 MRI

-104 ISNVYNR
+104 IRNVYNR
-111 RVDELENILKKTS
+111 RVDELENILKQTS

-136 AVEPKPDNKKVS
+136 AVEPKPDNTKVD

-157 YLIMAIIVMDDRRV
+157 YLIMAVIVMEDRRV

-184 EEVEKKADELNAKI
+184 DEVDKKVVELNDKI
-198 RNNEIA
+198 KNNEIA
-204 INDIEKFFTESTDII
+204 INDIEKFFTESSDII
-219 YEYDDED
+219 CEHDDED
-226 ELSKYFINNLPSMLK
+226 ELSKYFINNLPGVLK
-241 NENIAGVTDVIEFFN
+241 DRDIEEVTDVIEFFN
-256 ERKDIREL
+256 ERKDIRDL

-269 EQKAQENSKSNV
+269 EQKAKENSKTNV

-296 FSFVYSIYDIGGA
+296 FSFVYSIYNLGGA

-333 SREGNNFKIIYNTT
+333 SREVNK
-347 PFEQVIKKDI
+347 
-357 PEDNWKTD
+357 
-365 KIKIF
+365 
-370 TVRSIEER
+370 
-378 ANIDLLIELAKRKRN
+378 LINSME
-393 YDIKVAGK
+393 
-401 GPLLEKYREKIRKN
+401 REK
-415 QLENIELLGYIPDE
+415 
-429 EVRKFYETADL
+429 
-440 VTVLAKY
+440 
-447 GEGFGLPI
+447 
-455 IEGYLYNKPVFA
+455 NKKV
-467 SDVCAIPEIIIDK
+467 
-480 AFLVKNNVEDLE
+480 
-492 NKIEKYYEEI
+492 
-502 PAYNFKKYYEENF
+502 
-515 SYDKILEK
+515 
-523 YRQIYD
+523 
-529 RFFKIKKGS
+529 

>member
-1 MSANKKVRGEIMRI
+1 MRI

-21 VLNAIV
+21 VLNAII

-111 RVDELENILKKTS
+111 RVDELENILKQTS

-136 AVEPKPDNKKVS
+136 AIEPKPDNAKVN

-178 PYPITK
+178 PYPISK
-184 EEVEKKADELNAKI
+184 DEVEKKVVELNNKI
-198 RNNEIA
+198 KNNEIA
-204 INDIEKFFTESTDII
+204 INDIEKFFTESSDII

-226 ELSKYFINNLPSMLK
+226 ELSKYFINNLPGVLK
-241 NENIAGVTDVIEFFN
+241 DRDIKEITDVIEFFN

-333 SREGNNFKIIYNTT
+333 SREVNKLINSMEKDKN
-347 PFEQVIKKDI
+347 KK
-357 PEDNWKTD
+357 
-365 KIKIF
+365 
-370 TVRSIEER
+370 V
-378 ANIDLLIELAKRKRN
+378 
-393 YDIKVAGK
+393 
-401 GPLLEKYREKIRKN
+401 
-415 QLENIELLGYIPDE
+415 
-429 EVRKFYETADL
+429 
-440 VTVLAKY
+440 
-447 GEGFGLPI
+447 
-455 IEGYLYNKPVFA
+455 
-467 SDVCAIPEIIIDK
+467 
-480 AFLVKNNVEDLE
+480 
-492 NKIEKYYEEI
+492 
-502 PAYNFKKYYEENF
+502 
-515 SYDKILEK
+515 
-523 YRQIYD
+523 
-529 RFFKIKKGS
+529 

>member
-1 MSANKKVRGEIMRI
+1 MGI

-184 EEVEKKADELNAKI
+184 EEVEKKV
-198 RNNEIA
+198 
-204 INDIEKFFTESTDII
+204 
-219 YEYDDED
+219 ED
-226 ELSKYFINNLPSMLK
+226 ELTKYFINNLPSMLK

-269 EQKAQENSKSNV
+269 EQKAKENSKSNV

-333 SREGNNFKIIYNTT
+333 SREVNK
-347 PFEQVIKKDI
+347 VINSMEKEKNKK
-357 PEDNWKTD
+357 
-365 KIKIF
+365 
-370 TVRSIEER
+370 V
-378 ANIDLLIELAKRKRN
+378 
-393 YDIKVAGK
+393 
-401 GPLLEKYREKIRKN
+401 
-415 QLENIELLGYIPDE
+415 
-429 EVRKFYETADL
+429 
-440 VTVLAKY
+440 
-447 GEGFGLPI
+447 
-455 IEGYLYNKPVFA
+455 
-467 SDVCAIPEIIIDK
+467 
-480 AFLVKNNVEDLE
+480 
-492 NKIEKYYEEI
+492 
-502 PAYNFKKYYEENF
+502 
-515 SYDKILEK
+515 
-523 YRQIYD
+523 
-529 RFFKIKKGS
+529 

>member
-1 MSANKKVRGEIMRI
+1 MRI

-104 ISNVYNR
+104 INNVYNR
-111 RVDELENILKKTS
+111 RVDELENILKQTS

-136 AVEPKPDNKKVS
+136 AVEPKPDNTKVD

-157 YLIMAIIVMDDRRV
+157 YLIMAVIVMEDRRV

-184 EEVEKKADELNAKI
+184 DEVDKKVVELNDKI
-198 RNNEIA
+198 KNNEIA
-204 INDIEKFFTESTDII
+204 INDIEKFFAESSDII
-219 YEYDDED
+219 YEHDDED
-226 ELSKYFINNLPSMLK
+226 ELSKYFINNLPGVLK
-241 NENIAGVTDVIEFFN
+241 DRDIEEVTDVIEFFN
-256 ERKDIREL
+256 ERKDIRDL

-269 EQKAQENSKSNV
+269 EQKAKENSKTNV

-296 FSFVYSIYDIGGA
+296 FSFVYSIYNLGGA

-333 SREGNNFKIIYNTT
+333 SREVNK
-347 PFEQVIKKDI
+347 VINSM
-357 PEDNWKTD
+357 E
-365 KIKIF
+365 
-370 TVRSIEER
+370 
-378 ANIDLLIELAKRKRN
+378 
-393 YDIKVAGK
+393 
-401 GPLLEKYREKIRKN
+401 REK
-415 QLENIELLGYIPDE
+415 
-429 EVRKFYETADL
+429 
-440 VTVLAKY
+440 
-447 GEGFGLPI
+447 
-455 IEGYLYNKPVFA
+455 NKKV
-467 SDVCAIPEIIIDK
+467 
-480 AFLVKNNVEDLE
+480 
-492 NKIEKYYEEI
+492 
-502 PAYNFKKYYEENF
+502 
-515 SYDKILEK
+515 
-523 YRQIYD
+523 
-529 RFFKIKKGS
+529 

>member
-1 MSANKKVRGEIMRI
+1 MRI

-111 RVDELENILKKTS
+111 RVDELENILKQTS

-136 AVEPKPDNKKVS
+136 AVEPKPDNAKVD

-157 YLIMAIIVMDDRRV
+157 YLIMAVIVMEDRRV

-184 EEVEKKADELNAKI
+184 NEVDKKVVELNDKI
-198 RNNEIA
+198 KNNEIA
-204 INDIEKFFTESTDII
+204 INDIEKFFTESSDII

-226 ELSKYFINNLPSMLK
+226 ELSKYFINNLPGVLK
-241 NENIAGVTDVIEFFN
+241 DRDIEEVTDVIEFFN
-256 ERKDIREL
+256 ERKDIRDL

-269 EQKAQENSKSNV
+269 EQKAKENSKTNV

-296 FSFVYSIYDIGGA
+296 FSFVYSIYNLGGA

-333 SREGNNFKIIYNTT
+333 SREVNK
-347 PFEQVIKKDI
+347 VINSM
-357 PEDNWKTD
+357 E
-365 KIKIF
+365 
-370 TVRSIEER
+370 
-378 ANIDLLIELAKRKRN
+378 
-393 YDIKVAGK
+393 
-401 GPLLEKYREKIRKN
+401 REK
-415 QLENIELLGYIPDE
+415 
-429 EVRKFYETADL
+429 
-440 VTVLAKY
+440 
-447 GEGFGLPI
+447 
-455 IEGYLYNKPVFA
+455 NKKV
-467 SDVCAIPEIIIDK
+467 
-480 AFLVKNNVEDLE
+480 
-492 NKIEKYYEEI
+492 
-502 PAYNFKKYYEENF
+502 
-515 SYDKILEK
+515 
-523 YRQIYD
+523 
-529 RFFKIKKGS
+529 

>member
-1 MSANKKVRGEIMRI
+1 MRI

-111 RVDELENILKKTS
+111 RVDELENILKQTS

-136 AVEPKPDNKKVS
+136 AVEPKPDNTKVD

-157 YLIMAIIVMDDRRV
+157 YLIMAVIVMEDRRV

-184 EEVEKKADELNAKI
+184 DEVDKKVIELNEKI
-198 RNNEIA
+198 KNNEIA
-204 INDIEKFFTESTDII
+204 INDIEKFFTESSDII
-219 YEYDDED
+219 YENDDED
-226 ELSKYFINNLPSMLK
+226 ELSKYFINNLPGVLK
-241 NENIAGVTDVIEFFN
+241 DRDIEEVTDVIEFFN
-256 ERKDIREL
+256 ERKDIRDL

-269 EQKAQENSKSNV
+269 EQKAKENSKTNV

-296 FSFVYSIYDIGGA
+296 FSFVYSIYNLGGA

-333 SREGNNFKIIYNTT
+333 SREVNK
-347 PFEQVIKKDI
+347 
-357 PEDNWKTD
+357 
-365 KIKIF
+365 
-370 TVRSIEER
+370 
-378 ANIDLLIELAKRKRN
+378 LINSME
-393 YDIKVAGK
+393 
-401 GPLLEKYREKIRKN
+401 REK
-415 QLENIELLGYIPDE
+415 
-429 EVRKFYETADL
+429 
-440 VTVLAKY
+440 
-447 GEGFGLPI
+447 
-455 IEGYLYNKPVFA
+455 NKKV
-467 SDVCAIPEIIIDK
+467 
-480 AFLVKNNVEDLE
+480 
-492 NKIEKYYEEI
+492 
-502 PAYNFKKYYEENF
+502 
-515 SYDKILEK
+515 
-523 YRQIYD
+523 
-529 RFFKIKKGS
+529 

>member
-1 MSANKKVRGEIMRI
+1 MRI

-171 KTKNIHL
+171 KTKSIHL

-204 INDIEKFFTESTDII
+204 INDIEKFFTESTDIV

-226 ELSKYFINNLPSMLK
+226 ELTKYFINNLPSMLK

-333 SREGNNFKIIYNTT
+333 SREVNKLIKTEYLMTKSLIRMRMSSHDAHYGGNLVDGAKMLQLFGDVAT
-347 PFEQVIKKDI
+347 E
-357 PEDNWKTD
+357 
-365 KIKIF
+365 
-370 TVRSIEER
+370 
-378 ANIDLLIELAKRKRN
+378 LLIINDGDEGLFCAYDNVEFLA
-393 YDIKVAGK
+393 
-401 GPLLEKYREKIRKN
+401 
-415 QLENIELLGYIPDE
+415 
-429 EVRKFYETADL
+429 
-440 VTVLAKY
+440 
-447 GEGFGLPI
+447 
-455 IEGYLYNKPVFA
+455 PVFA
-467 SDVCAIPEIIIDK
+467 GDYIEAVGEITSVGNSSRKMKFEARKVIAPRTDISASAADVLAEPIVVCRATGTCVVPKDCQ
-480 AFLVKNNVEDLE
+480 
-492 NKIEKYYEEI
+492 
-502 PAYNFKKYYEENF
+502 
-515 SYDKILEK
+515 
-523 YRQIYD
+523 R
-529 RFFKIKKGS
+529 IKH